1 MQSENVAQKRPKYIQ
16 FRSRC
21 FKKKLCRNC
30 PSMQPISRC
39 VNQFFTYQVAII
51 VTEEELVLVKCN
63 FFELAVDP
71 ANDLWMQRRQ
81 LSPGCKGCR
90 QHQVLE
96 HSQIVFWT
104 PVWSQNMWYDQN
116 TKRALLNGT
125 ESLTKSTV
133 LWRKSTFCEQ
143 NHRKKH
149 KFNRVQNQFHWVFK
163 YFLDCLSRKR

>member
-1 MQSENVAQKRPKYIQ
+1 MQSENVTQKRPKYIQ

-30 PSMQPISRC
+30 SSMQPISRC

-90 QHQVLE
+90 VCIAD
-96 HSQIVFWT
+96 SIRFWNT
-104 PVWSQNMWYDQN
+104 PGISIPTAYWP
-116 TKRALLNGT
+116 
-125 ESLTKSTV
+125 
-133 LWRKSTFCEQ
+133 
-143 NHRKKH
+143 
-149 KFNRVQNQFHWVFK
+149 
-163 YFLDCLSRKR
+163 DCLANVSSSSGLVRMIAKHVI

>member
-1 MQSENVAQKRPKYIQ
+1 MQSENVTQKRPKYIQ

-96 HSQIVFWT
+96 HSRHQHPNSVLARLANVSSSSGLVRMRPPT
-104 PVWSQNMWYDQN
+104 WYPATCASDRPSSTNGFCRMMSRDSGQ
-116 TKRALLNGT
+116 RAAARKAERQFSNVT
-125 ESLTKSTV
+125 VES
-133 LWRKSTFCEQ
+133 
-143 NHRKKH
+143 
-149 KFNRVQNQFHWVFK
+149 
-163 YFLDCLSRKR
+163 

>member
-1 MQSENVAQKRPKYIQ
+1 MQSENVTQKRPKYIQ

-81 LSPGCKGCR
+81 LPPGCKGCR
-90 QHQVLE
+90 QNQVLE
-96 HSQIVFWT
+96 HSRHQHTNSLMARFSGQCLQFLRACQDAATNLIPGDLRIGPAIEHERSSQIVFWT
-104 PVWSQNMWYDQN
+104 PV
-116 TKRALLNGT
+116 
-125 ESLTKSTV
+125 
-133 LWRKSTFCEQ
+133 
-143 NHRKKH
+143 
-149 KFNRVQNQFHWVFK
+149 
-163 YFLDCLSRKR
+163 

>member
-1 MQSENVAQKRPKYIQ
+1 MQSENVTQKRPKYIQ

-96 HSQIVFWT
+96 HSRHQHPNSVLARLSGQCLQFL
-104 PVWSQNMWYDQN
+104 
-116 TKRALLNGT
+116 RACQDDRKTCDMIKILNGT

-133 LWRKSTFCEQ
+133 LWRKSTFCEE
-143 NHRKKH
+143 NDR
-149 KFNRVQNQFHWVFK
+149 
-163 YFLDCLSRKR
+163 